1 MSRYRFA
8 FHVRKLE
15 NYRPNEHLL
24 IEDGILVT
32 HSWNGVLEWLI
43 IYFLFHLLPNSL
55 RFTGIGTG
63 YMGQYEKFQTEEKYD
78 TMRYVFFAKK
88 NDHIEHSDT
97 SNLYYQDSS
106 SDDDVGDDD
115 ISEKMILWEDNG
127 GTSKIRFLFHSD
139 SGGQDR
145 GVSLRLSCL
154 YP

>member
-1 MSRYRFA
+1 
-8 FHVRKLE
+8 
-15 NYRPNEHLL
+15 
-24 IEDGILVT
+24 
-32 HSWNGVLEWLI
+32 
-43 IYFLFHLLPNSL
+43 
-55 RFTGIGTG
+55 
-63 YMGQYEKFQTEEKYD
+63 MGQYEKFQTEEKYD

-106 SDDDVGDDD
+106 SDDVGDDD